1 MEKTYR
7 SMPHLSKKRWK
18 SITSLSAK
26 IKLVMIDVVQ
36 RSYPVSF
43 GFFYQLLFL
52 TLIPSQ
58 LITPM
63 LPSNNLSKIL
73 YKNSCCS
80 LFFFLFFRVLL
91 TFDWMIGFKS
101 WTQKRDNYCVI
112 YIYIYLPHNLTTLS
126 IINPYRT
133 KYIQSSFFPRIIT
146 WCWNLSPHLH

>member
-1 MEKTYR
+1 
-7 SMPHLSKKRWK
+7 MPHLSKKRWK

-112 YIYIYLPHNLTTLS
+112 YIYIYICPTTLLLFRS
-126 IINPYRT
+126 STHIGPNISNLPFSHELLRDVGIFHPT
-133 KYIQSSFFPRIIT
+133 YISGHFQ
-146 WCWNLSPHLH
+146 